1 MKVPSHGTIET
12 VPKPSISHLAT
23 QVVSRWTIRLV
34 IAGVMVAGAASLFV
48 FPLRDYV
55 TQRSALAQK
64 NSEFNLLADTNEQL
78 QNEVNDLSTPEGIR
92 NAARA
97 QLGYV
102 RPGEQRFNLVPMPAL
117 PTDLPQTWPYTL
129 VTDIVRVR
137 TVQNTAANNSSL
149 SPLAP

>member
-1 MKVPSHGTIET
+1 MPAHGTIET
-12 VPKPSISHLAT
+12 VTKPSFSHLAT
-23 QVVSRWTIRLV
+23 QVASRWTVRV
-34 IAGVMVAGAASLFV
+34 ILAGVLVAGAASLFV

-78 QNEVNDLSTPEGIR
+78 QNEVNALSTPAGVR

-102 RPGEQRFNLVPMPAL
+102 RPGEMRFNLVPMPAL
-117 PTDLPQTWPYTL
+117 PTDLPLTWPYTL

-137 TVQNTAANNSSL
+137 TAQSTAAANNPTL